1 MGRYSAQK
9 WGGGGVSRGLGCTYL
24 KGITIHEESEGEGKN
39 DVLVECE
46 VVGGLGKRNV
56 VLRAWT
62 PNKYTQTFLPQPS
75 QKKKS
80 FKPFLSSIFPI
91 STPTCLYST
100 AKLPKYN
107 TPNHQIKFRFRPYT
121 ENKNKKKLTF
131 HPTTPGTMK
140 RRTGEVLAICEHSKV
155 NIVGVELPGS
165 ASGSEEKEKEKKEGK
180 GKESKL

>member
-24 KGITIHEESEGEGKN
+24 KGITIHEESEGQGKN

-62 PNKYTQTFLPQPS
+62 PNKNTKLSSPNHP
-75 QKKKS
+75 KRRKS
-80 FKPFLSSIFPI
+80 FKIILSSIFPI
-91 STPTCLYST
+91 PIPQQNFPSTIPQNPKSNQSQKKTPPSKLTPT
-100 AKLPKYN
+100 P
-107 TPNHQIKFRFRPYT
+107 
-121 ENKNKKKLTF
+121 
-131 HPTTPGTMK
+131 PGTMK

-155 NIVGVELPGS
+155 NIAGVELPGS
-165 ASGSEEKEKEKKEGK
+165 KEKKEKKEGK